1 MTNGDNMNTI
11 EERLEKL
18 EKLSDSIKDS
28 DLGIEEAM
36 TLFDEGIK
44 LVRGIEKDLDAMEG
58 KIQILMN
65 QPDSN
70 EETEKAEK
78 ASTSKAAGKS
88 KKPSTEKP
96 ELELFN
102 FEPKQV
108 NNE

>member
-1 MTNGDNMNTI
+1 MNTI

-18 EKLSDSIKDS
+18 EQLSDSIKDS

-36 TLFDEGIK
+36 ALFDEGIK

-65 QPDSN
+65 QPDDGT
-70 EETEKAEK
+70 ETEKAEK
-78 ASTSKAAGKS
+78 TAASKSAGKS
-88 KKPSTEKP
+88 KKPRAEKP

>member
-1 MTNGDNMNTI
+1 MNTI

-36 TLFDEGIK
+36 ALFDEGIK

-58 KIQILMN
+58 KIQMLMN
-65 QPDSN
+65 QPDDT
-70 EETEKAEK
+70 ETEKAG
-78 ASTSKAAGKS
+78 ASKS
-88 KKPSTEKP
+88 KSKTKKTNSAKP

-102 FEPKQV
+102 FEPKSV
-108 NNE
+108 SHE

>member
-1 MTNGDNMNTI
+1 MNTI

-36 TLFDEGIK
+36 ALFDEGIK

-58 KIQILMN
+58 KIQMLMN
-65 QPDSN
+65 QPDE
-70 EETEKAEK
+70 EETEKAG
-78 ASTSKAAGKS
+78 ASKS
-88 KKPSTEKP
+88 KSKTKKANSAKP

-102 FEPKQV
+102 FEPKSV
-108 NNE
+108 SHE

>member
-1 MTNGDNMNTI
+1 MNTI

-36 TLFDEGIK
+36 ALFDEGIK

-58 KIQILMN
+58 KIQMLMN
-65 QPDSN
+65 QPDDA
-70 EETEKAEK
+70 ETENTG
-78 ASTSKAAGKS
+78 ASKS
-88 KKPSTEKP
+88 KSKTKKANSAKP

-102 FEPKQV
+102 FEPKSV
-108 NNE
+108 SHE

>member
-1 MTNGDNMNTI
+1 MKTGENMNTI

-36 TLFDEGIK
+36 ALFDEGIK

-58 KIQILMN
+58 KIQMLMN
-65 QPDSN
+65 QPDD
-70 EETEKAEK
+70 EETEKAG
-78 ASTSKAAGKS
+78 ASKS
-88 KKPSTEKP
+88 KSKTKKANSAKP

-102 FEPKQV
+102 FEPKSV
-108 NNE
+108 SHE

>member
-1 MTNGDNMNTI
+1 MNTI

-18 EKLSDSIKDS
+18 EQLSDSIKDS

-36 TLFDEGIK
+36 ALFDEGIK

-65 QPDSN
+65 QPDDGT
-70 EETEKAEK
+70 ETEKAEK
-78 ASTSKAAGKS
+78 AAVSKSAGKS
-88 KKPSTEKP
+88 KKTSAEKP

>member
-1 MTNGDNMNTI
+1 MNTI

-36 TLFDEGIK
+36 ALFDEGIK

-58 KIQILMN
+58 KIQMLMN
-65 QPDSN
+65 QPDE
-70 EETEKAEK
+70 EETEKAG
-78 ASTSKAAGKS
+78 ASKS
-88 KKPSTEKP
+88 KSKTKKTNSAKP

-102 FEPKQV
+102 FEPKSV
-108 NNE
+108 SHE

>member
-1 MTNGDNMNTI
+1 MKTGENMNTI

-36 TLFDEGIK
+36 ALFDEGIK

-58 KIQILMN
+58 KIQMLMN
-65 QPDSN
+65 QPDE
-70 EETEKAEK
+70 EETEKAG
-78 ASTSKAAGKS
+78 ASKNKS
-88 KKPSTEKP
+88 KTKKTNSAKP

-102 FEPKQV
+102 FEPKSV
-108 NNE
+108 SHE

>member
-1 MTNGDNMNTI
+1 MNTI

-18 EKLSDSIKDS
+18 EQLSDSIKDS

-36 TLFDEGIK
+36 ALFDEGIK

-65 QPDSN
+65 QPDSG
-70 EETEKAEK
+70 EETEKSEKAEK
-78 ASTSKAAGKS
+78 AGASKAAGKS
-88 KKPSTEKP
+88 KKASAEKP

>member
-1 MTNGDNMNTI
+1 MNTI

-44 LVRGIEKDLDAMEG
+44 LVHGIEKDLDAMEG
-58 KIQILMN
+58 KIQMLMN
-65 QPDSN
+65 QPDN
-70 EETEKAEK
+70 AEDEKAE
-78 ASTSKAAGKS
+78 AGGTSKSKS
-88 KKPSTEKP
+88 KTKKANSTKP

-102 FEPKQV
+102 FEPKSISH
-108 NNE
+108 E

>member
-1 MTNGDNMNTI
+1 MKTGENMNTI

-36 TLFDEGIK
+36 ALFDEGIK

-58 KIQILMN
+58 KIQMLMN
-65 QPDSN
+65 QPDDT
-70 EETEKAEK
+70 ETENTGV
-78 ASTSKAAGKS
+78 SKS
-88 KKPSTEKP
+88 KSKTKKANSAKP

-102 FEPKQV
+102 FEPKSV
-108 NNE
+108 SHE

>member
-1 MTNGDNMNTI
+1 MKTGENMNTI

-36 TLFDEGIK
+36 ALFDEGIK

-58 KIQILMN
+58 KIQMLMN
-65 QPDSN
+65 QPDDT
-70 EETEKAEK
+70 ETENTG
-78 ASTSKAAGKS
+78 ASKS
-88 KKPSTEKP
+88 KSKTKKANSAKP

-102 FEPKQV
+102 FEPKSV
-108 NNE
+108 SHE

>member
-1 MTNGDNMNTI
+1 MNTI

-18 EKLSDSIKDS
+18 EQLSDSIKDS

-36 TLFDEGIK
+36 ALFDEGIK

-65 QPDSN
+65 QPDDGT
-70 EETEKAEK
+70 ETEKA
-78 ASTSKAAGKS
+78 AVSKSAGKS
-88 KKPSTEKP
+88 KKPSAEKP

>member
-1 MTNGDNMNTI
+1 MNTI

-36 TLFDEGIK
+36 ALFDEGIK

-58 KIQILMN
+58 KIQMLMN
-65 QPDSN
+65 QPDDA
-70 EETEKAEK
+70 ETENTG
-78 ASTSKAAGKS
+78 ASKS
-88 KKPSTEKP
+88 KSKTKKANSAKP

>member
-1 MTNGDNMNTI
+1 MKTGENMNTI

-36 TLFDEGIK
+36 ALFDEGIK

-58 KIQILMN
+58 KIQMLMN
-65 QPDSN
+65 QPDDT
-70 EETEKAEK
+70 ETENTG
-78 ASTSKAAGKS
+78 ASKS
-88 KKPSTEKP
+88 KSKTKKANSAKP

-102 FEPKQV
+102 FEPKTV
-108 NNE
+108 SHE

>member
-1 MTNGDNMNTI
+1 MKTGENMNTI

-36 TLFDEGIK
+36 ALFDEGIK

-58 KIQILMN
+58 KIQMLMN
-65 QPDSN
+65 QPDE
-70 EETEKAEK
+70 EETEKAG
-78 ASTSKAAGKS
+78 ASKS
-88 KKPSTEKP
+88 KSKTKKTNSAKP

-102 FEPKQV
+102 FEPKSV
-108 NNE
+108 SHE

>member
-1 MTNGDNMNTI
+1 MNTI
-11 EERLEKL
+11 DERLGKL
-18 EKLSDSIKDS
+18 EQLSDSIKDS

-36 TLFDEGIK
+36 ALFDEGIK

-58 KIQILMN
+58 KIQTLMN
-65 QPDSN
+65 QPDDGT
-70 EETEKAEK
+70 ETEKAEK
-78 ASTSKAAGKS
+78 TAASKSAGKS
-88 KKPSTEKP
+88 KKTSAEKP

>member
-1 MTNGDNMNTI
+1 MNTI

-36 TLFDEGIK
+36 ALFDEGIK

-58 KIQILMN
+58 KIQMLMN
-65 QPDSN
+65 QPDD
-70 EETEKAEK
+70 AESENTG
-78 ASTSKAAGKS
+78 ASKS
-88 KKPSTEKP
+88 KSKTKKANSAKP

-102 FEPKQV
+102 FEPKSLSH
-108 NNE
+108 E

>member
-1 MTNGDNMNTI
+1 MKTGENMNTI

-36 TLFDEGIK
+36 ALFDEGIK

-58 KIQILMN
+58 KIQMLIN
-65 QPDSN
+65 QPDSS
-70 EETEKAEK
+70 EETENTGASKSRNKTKKANS
-78 ASTSKAAGKS
+78 A
-88 KKPSTEKP
+88 KP

>member
-1 MTNGDNMNTI
+1 MKTGENMNTI

-36 TLFDEGIK
+36 ALFDEGIK

-58 KIQILMN
+58 KIQMLMN
-65 QPDSN
+65 QPDE
-70 EETEKAEK
+70 EETEKAG
-78 ASTSKAAGKS
+78 ASKS
-88 KKPSTEKP
+88 KSKTKKANSAKP

-102 FEPKQV
+102 FEPKSV
-108 NNE
+108 SHE

>member
-1 MTNGDNMNTI
+1 MNTI

-18 EKLSDSIKDS
+18 EQLSDSIKDS

-36 TLFDEGIK
+36 ALFDEGIK

-65 QPDSN
+65 QPDDGT
-70 EETEKAEK
+70 ETEKAEK
-78 ASTSKAAGKS
+78 AAVSKSAGKS
-88 KKPSTEKP
+88 KKISAEKP

>member
-1 MTNGDNMNTI
+1 MKTGENMNTI

-36 TLFDEGIK
+36 ALFDEGIK

-58 KIQILMN
+58 KIQMLMN
-65 QPDSN
+65 QPDDA
-70 EETEKAEK
+70 ETENTG
-78 ASTSKAAGKS
+78 ASKS
-88 KKPSTEKP
+88 KSKTKKTNSAKP

-102 FEPKQV
+102 FEPKSLSH
-108 NNE
+108 E

>member
-1 MTNGDNMNTI
+1 MNTI

-36 TLFDEGIK
+36 ALFDEGIK

-58 KIQILMN
+58 KIQMLMN
-65 QPDSN
+65 QPDD
-70 EETEKAEK
+70 EETEKAG
-78 ASTSKAAGKS
+78 ASKS
-88 KKPSTEKP
+88 KSKTKKANSAKP

-102 FEPKQV
+102 FEPKSV
-108 NNE
+108 SHE

>member
-1 MTNGDNMNTI
+1 MNTI

-18 EKLSDSIKDS
+18 EQLSDSIKDS

-36 TLFDEGIK
+36 ALFDKGIK

-65 QPDSN
+65 QPDDGT
-70 EETEKAEK
+70 ETEKTEK
-78 ASTSKAAGKS
+78 TAASKSAGKS
-88 KKPSTEKP
+88 KKTSAEKP